1 MADWRSGPPEELLR
15 RSFRL
20 SGHATSVSMERAFW
34 QELESFAATDGRSVT
49 SIIEEIDAEREAS
62 LSRTIRVYILQR
74 VRNESS

>member
-1 MADWRSGPPEELLR
+1 
-15 RSFRL
+15 
-20 SGHATSVSMERAFW
+20 MERAFW